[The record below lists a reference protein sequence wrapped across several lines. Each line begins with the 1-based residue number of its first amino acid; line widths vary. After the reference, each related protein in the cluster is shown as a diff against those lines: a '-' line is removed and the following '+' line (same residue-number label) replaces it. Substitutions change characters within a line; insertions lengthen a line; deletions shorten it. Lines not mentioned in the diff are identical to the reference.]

1 MRSYRSSGPPFGIIR
16 DAGASGLAPTLE
28 RGNQVL
34 LGIFFASCLSHGEF
48 FTNTRY
54 RDYCE
59 QKWANLDD
67 KVRKIFEEEFTNFGY
82 DVNNQELLVNE
93 WQTFFW
99 ESWVG
104 GFIDVRLR
112 RLGESL
118 ESLHRRF
125 LHGIDTAPEPITR
138 LFENRVFRNLPDFGQ
153 QYRLRIDYKERT
165 HGKGN
170 K

>member
-1 MRSYRSSGPPFGIIR
+1 
-16 DAGASGLAPTLE
+16 
-28 RGNQVL
+28 
-34 LGIFFASCLSHGEF
+34 
-48 FTNTRY
+48 
-54 RDYCE
+54 
-59 QKWANLDD
+59 
-67 KVRKIFEEEFTNFGY
+67 VRKIFEEEFTNFGY

-118 ESLHRRF
+118 ESLRRRF

-138 LFENRVFRNLPDFGQ
+138 LFENRVFRNLPNFGQ